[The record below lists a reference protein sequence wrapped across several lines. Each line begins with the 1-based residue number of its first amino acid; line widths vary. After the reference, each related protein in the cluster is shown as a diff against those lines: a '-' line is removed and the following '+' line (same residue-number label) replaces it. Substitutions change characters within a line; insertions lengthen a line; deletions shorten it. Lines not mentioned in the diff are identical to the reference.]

1 MRERKETDHIVI
13 HCAAT
18 PDDRDVTAADIKRW
32 HVEDNGWDDIGYHFV
47 IRRNGLVEA
56 GRDIKMSGAHAR
68 AVNGRSV
75 GICLIGTRE
84 FDIRQWNALKDTII
98 MLLKLYPDSKVI
110 GHSDVEPAKPHCPG
124 FNVANWFKEA
134 IPSTD
139 LP

>member
-75 GICLIGTRE
+75 GI
-84 FDIRQWNALKDTII
+84 
-98 MLLKLYPDSKVI
+98 
-110 GHSDVEPAKPHCPG
+110 
-124 FNVANWFKEA
+124 
-134 IPSTD
+134 
-139 LP
+139 